1 MDDEPRGPIV
11 ITWALAGLC
20 ILLAGALTVV
30 LVMNSSGAHSLRAI
44 QRPDGGGST
53 LPTSSPS
60 ATPTPDPSTAP
71 PDGGGG
77 RGAGSAGGGAV
88 GGAGGHGSGS
98 GSVDQPA
105 PSYTIGGTLAQPLR
119 PGDSYPLDLVVTNLT
134 GTAMTATHLR
144 VTVSQVNAPSSS
156 PSLPCTVSD
165 FTVTQAADAFSVA
178 LGAHESTS
186 LSARGVPSS
195 QWPQI
200 GMINSAANQD
210 GCKNASLTLMFTGSS
225 AVAP

>member
-1 MDDEPRGPIV
+1 MDDERRGPNV
-11 ITWALAGLC
+11 ITWALAGLS

-30 LVMNSSGAHSLRAI
+30 LVMSSSSGGHSLRAI
-44 QRPDGGGST
+44 QRPGGGSP
-53 LPTSSPS
+53 LPIASPT
-60 ATPTPDPSTAP
+60 AAPTPDPSTAP
-71 PDGGGG
+71 PDAGGGSG
-77 RGAGSAGGGAV
+77 VGGGSAGGGGV
-88 GGAGGHGSGS
+88 GGGTGS

-119 PGDSYPLDLVVTNLT
+119 PGDAYPLDLALTNLT

-144 VTVSQVNAPSSS
+144 VTISQVSAPNSS
-156 PSLPCTVSD
+156 PSLPCSVSD
-165 FTVTQAADAFSVA
+165 FTVMQTADSFALA

-186 LSARGVPSS
+186 LSARAVPSS

-210 GCKNASLTLMFTGSS
+210 GCKNASLTLTFSGSS
-225 AVAP
+225 AVGP

>member
-1 MDDEPRGPIV
+1 MDDERRSPLV
-11 ITWALAGLC
+11 ITWALTGLS

-30 LVMNSSGAHSLRAI
+30 LVMNSSGGHSLRAI
-44 QRPDGGGST
+44 QRLDGGGSP

-60 ATPTPDPSTAP
+60 AAPTPDPSSSTAP
-71 PDGGGG
+71 PDAGGG
-77 RGAGSAGGGAV
+77 RGVGGGSAGGG
-88 GGAGGHGSGS
+88 GGGHGTGS

-119 PGDSYPLDLVVTNLT
+119 PGDVYPLDLALTNLG

-144 VTVSQVNAPSSS
+144 VTVSQVSAPNSST
-156 PSLPCTVSD
+156 SLPCSVSD
-165 FTVTQAADAFSVA
+165 FTVTQTADAFTVA
-178 LGAHESTS
+178 LGPHESTS

-200 GMINSAANQD
+200 GMVNSAANQD
-210 GCKNASLTLMFTGSS
+210 GCKNASLTLTFSGSS

>member
-1 MDDEPRGPIV
+1 MDDKRRGPIV

-30 LVMNSSGAHSLRAI
+30 LVMNSSGRHSFRAI

-60 ATPTPDPSTAP
+60 ATPTPDPSSAT
-71 PDGGGG
+71 PDDAVG
-77 RGAGSAGGGAV
+77 RGVGGGSAGGG
-88 GGAGGHGSGS
+88 GGGHGTGS
-98 GSVDQPA
+98 GSVDQPT
-105 PSYTIGGTLAQPLR
+105 PSYTIGGTLAQQMR
-119 PGDSYPLDLVVTNLT
+119 PGDDYPLDLTLTNLT

-144 VTVSQVNAPSSS
+144 VTISQVSAPNSS

-165 FTVTQAADAFSVA
+165 FTVTQAADAFTVA

-210 GCKNASLTLMFTGSS
+210 GCKNASLTLTFTGSS
-225 AVAP
+225 AVGP

>member
-1 MDDEPRGPIV
+1 V

-30 LVMNSSGAHSLRAI
+30 LVMNSSGGHSLRVI
-44 QRPDGGGST
+44 QRPDGGGSP
-53 LPTSSPS
+53 LPTASPT

-71 PDGGGG
+71 PDAGGG
-77 RGAGSAGGGAV
+77 RGVGTGSAGGSG
-88 GGAGGHGSGS
+88 GGHGTGS

-119 PGDSYPLDLVVTNLT
+119 PGDVYPLDLALTNLS

-144 VTVSQVNAPSSS
+144 VAISQVSAPNSS
-156 PSLPCTVSD
+156 PSLPCTVND
-165 FTVTQAADAFSVA
+165 FTVTQTADALTVA

-210 GCKNASLTLMFTGSS
+210 GCKNASLTLTFTGSS
-225 AVAP
+225 AVGP